1 MCGLKGGCGGGLG
14 GGGTAVGGGGCDDRA
29 CAERYLGA
37 RRVGGFAS
45 SFFSSAG
52 LGAMTTPRYGPA
64 AAPLPSGEVLIAGG
78 DNTGGVPSSA
88 ELFNPITE
96 TFSASLLDDHAA
108 LAGGG
113 RAAAQRRC
121 LIAGGSK
128 AVPQTEERGTV
139 RSGDRN
145 VYGTFEL
152 NDNHAHR
159 TGGHSLSNGNVLIT
173 GGNESG
179 SHQSAELFDQ
189 STKTFTAIPNTMTT
203 GRGGAVAAPLPD
215 GDVLIAGSE
224 GGSAAKSAELFDP
237 ATETFTGLSSPMTA
251 ERWGAVAAPLPD
263 GDVLIA
269 TGSGGANAELFDP
282 ATETFSA
289 LSSATTAERE
299 TAVAAPLPTG
309 ALLIVGG
316 INGSGALSSAELFY
330 SSPQAAAAGGD
341 FGDQTVARPSPV
353 SVLVLTNVGAQAL
366 TIGGVTLE
374 GTNAGDFAITADA
387 CAGRTLAFEQS
398 CTITAR
404 FTPSTTGLRQATIA
418 LSDNEPTASTIALSG
433 TGVAANAGP
442 TGPTGPTGAA
452 GTSGAQGP
460 AGKNGTNGARGP
472 AGPRG
477 PAGEIELVTCKPVG
491 VGRSKHKTAEKC
503 TSGLMTSLVKIA
515 TTGVSSAAVL
525 SRGKVV
531 YADGAAIDAGNQT
544 RLLLTP
550 RRKLGR
556 GSYTLTLTHGRTRA
570 RETVSIG

>member
-1 MCGLKGGCGGGLG
+1 MVDLA
-14 GGGTAVGGGGCDDRA
+14 AV
-29 CAERYLGA
+29 A
-37 RRVGGFAS
+37 RRSVAVAVTIGLVLSLAWAPAAWGS
-45 SFFSSAG
+45 SPPPFFFSTG

-64 AAPLPSGEVLIAGG
+64 GAPLPNGDVLVVGG

-88 ELFNPITE
+88 EVFNPLTE
-96 TFSASLLDDHAA
+96 TFSALTSSMTTPRWL
-108 LAGGG
+108 
-113 RAAAQRRC
+113 AAAAPLPDGDV
-121 LIAGGSK
+121 LIAGGSNGSAALK
-128 AVPQTEERGTV
+128 SAELFDPAT
-139 RSGDRN
+139 
-145 VYGTFEL
+145 GTFMALLSSMTTTRIEPVAIL
-152 NDNHAHR
+152 
-159 TGGHSLSNGNVLIT
+159 LSNGNVLIT